1 MAVNFYKLFSP
12 NIKVKN
18 MMSQNLFSI
27 TLHQIFVNYKNH
39 KFLIII
45 QEDNT
50 KLKVL
55 QINYTTQ
62 YKASIDPMQ
71 EYISAPISV
80 QEFLSPITPQTLT
93 NFEFNEEK
101 ICAIFDKII
110 GAKINFNKIDWAML
124 SLGLKYVRVA
134 LLLNAIFFI
143 NLLLWC
149 NNRCII
155 FFIIKNKILSQLTL
169 RFFFHNDALWV
180 TLNTFFARRARMI
193 LITK

>member
-1 MAVNFYKLFSP
+1 MATNFYKLFSP

-18 MMSQNLFSI
+18 IMSQNLFSV
-27 TLHQIFVNYKNH
+27 TLHQIFINYKNY

-50 KLKVL
+50 KLTVL

-62 YKASIDPMQ
+62 FKASIDPMQ

-110 GAKINFNKIDWAML
+110 GAKINFNKID
-124 SLGLKYVRVA
+124 
-134 LLLNAIFFI
+134 
-143 NLLLWC
+143 
-149 NNRCII
+149 
-155 FFIIKNKILSQLTL
+155 
-169 RFFFHNDALWV
+169 
-180 TLNTFFARRARMI
+180 
-193 LITK
+193 

>member
-80 QEFLSPITPQTLT
+80 QEFLSPITLQTLT
-93 NFEFNEEK
+93 NFEFDEEK
-101 ICAIFDKII
+101 ICTILDKMI
-110 GAKINFNKIDWAML
+110 GAKINFNKVDWATL

-169 RFFFHNDALWV
+169 RFFFS
-180 TLNTFFARRARMI
+180 
-193 LITK
+193 

>member
-1 MAVNFYKLFSP
+1 MATNFYKLFSP

-50 KLKVL
+50 TLTVL

-62 YKASIDPMQ
+62 YKASVDPMP
-71 EYISAPISV
+71 EHISAPISV
-80 QEFLSPITPQTLT
+80 QEFLSPITLQTLT
-93 NFEFNEEK
+93 NFEFDEEK
-101 ICAIFDKII
+101 ICTILDKMI
-110 GAKINFNKIDWAML
+110 GAKINFNKVDWATL

-155 FFIIKNKILSQLTL
+155 FFYN
-169 RFFFHNDALWV
+169 
-180 TLNTFFARRARMI
+180 
-193 LITK
+193 